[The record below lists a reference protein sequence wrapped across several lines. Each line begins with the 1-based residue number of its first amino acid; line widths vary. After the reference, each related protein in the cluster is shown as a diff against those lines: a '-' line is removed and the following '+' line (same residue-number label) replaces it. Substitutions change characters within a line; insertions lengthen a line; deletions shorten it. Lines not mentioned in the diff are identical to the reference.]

1 MLKYCEWQYFKNFLG
16 TSIISAVIF
25 IRSTINQMTTEIIL
39 VFSILFI
46 TIILFAFEIFSVDKI
61 AMLLIATLALTG
73 IVKPEEAISGFSN
86 TATITVLSLMII
98 ALALEDNGVI
108 ASLARYLKNL
118 HILPLFLL
126 LPVFMFITGG
136 ISAFIN
142 TTAVVIVFIKIIA
155 ELSKRFNLPQSKLLL
170 PISFAGILG
179 GSCTLMGTST
189 NLIVNSIALDLGA
202 EKFSFFEFSFF
213 GLIFLIVGIIVVTI
227 LSRWLPEDS
236 KENLQEAY
244 ELENYITTVIINKDS
259 GLIDKNIEDTF
270 LYSDPEISILKLKR
284 NKLITNAPGKYIT
297 LKEKDQLVLMC
308 DLESLS
314 KINEAEGLSVH
325 KRQDKDQKS
334 ESEEETEQRKL
345 EEWQFVEVLVLPG
358 STLIGKTLKE
368 LRKQTFQNAFPIAIK
383 KRRNMR
389 NSKERLV
396 RRNMDQI
403 SLKPGDRLLVEIPQN
418 EIGQLY
424 DMENV
429 AVLMQH
435 KSRPSVNNKKRTLS
449 FIILLLVIALAA
461 SGILNILISA
471 ITGVC
476 LLLLTRCLELND
488 VYHRINW
495 QVIFLLA
502 GMIPLG
508 IAMNNSGADKW
519 ISDQLLTI
527 LSGQSNL
534 IIIGLIFL
542 ITMLMSSVVSNNA
555 TAIIMTPI
563 AIAVGIGLD
572 LSLKPFILS
581 VLFGANFSFFT
592 PMGYQTNTLIY
603 GMGFYKFKHFF
614 LIGGVLSIILWVL
627 GTFMLS
633 TLL

>member
-1 MLKYCEWQYFKNFLG
+1 
-16 TSIISAVIF
+16 
-25 IRSTINQMTTEIIL
+25 MTTEIIL

-46 TIILFAFEIFSVDKI
+46 TIILFAFEVFSVDKI
-61 AMLLIATLALTG
+61 AMLIIASLALTG
-73 IVKPEEAISGFSN
+73 LVEPEEAISGFSN

-108 ASLARYLKNL
+108 ASLARFLKNL
-118 HILPLFLL
+118 HVLPLFLL

-142 TTAVVIVFIKIIA
+142 TTAVVIVFIKIIS

-189 NLIVNSIALDLGA
+189 NLIVNSVAKDLGA

-227 LSRWLPEDS
+227 ASRWLPNDS
-236 KENLQEAY
+236 KENLHDAY
-244 ELENYITTVIINKDS
+244 DLENYVTTVVISKDS
-259 GLIDKNIEDTF
+259 NLIDKNIEDTF
-270 LYSDPEISILKLKR
+270 LYTNPEISILKLTR
-284 NKLITNAPGKYIT
+284 NKQITNAPGRYIT
-297 LKEKDQLVLMC
+297 LKANDKLVLMC
-308 DLESLS
+308 DIENLAKL
-314 KINEAEGLSVH
+314 NDAEGLSVH
-325 KRQDKDQKS
+325 KTQEKDKKRQVIEND
-334 ESEEETEQRKL
+334 EENKNAKKQDDL
-345 EEWQFVEVLVLPG
+345 GFVELLILPG
-358 STLIGKTLKE
+358 SILIGKNLKQ
-368 LRKQTFQNAFPIAIK
+368 LRKQTFQSALPIAIR
-383 KRRNMR
+383 KRRNIR
-389 NSKERLV
+389 NTKERLF
-396 RRNMDQI
+396 RKDIDQI
-403 SLKPGDRLLVEIPQN
+403 TLKPGDRLLVEVPKN

-429 AVLMQH
+429 AILQEH
-435 KSRPSVNNKKRTLS
+435 KTKPSVNNNKRTIS
-449 FIILLLVIALAA
+449 FAILLLVVGLAA
-461 SGILNILISA
+461 SGLLPILISA
-471 ITGVC
+471 LTGVC
-476 LLLLTRCLELND
+476 LLLLTRCLDLND

-508 IAMNNSGADKW
+508 IAMNNTGADKW
-519 ISDQLLTI
+519 ISDHLLAI

-534 IIIGLIFL
+534 VVIGLIFL

-563 AIAVGIGLD
+563 AIAVAVGLD
-572 LSLKPFILS
+572 LSMKPFILA

-614 LIGGVLSIILWVL
+614 IIGGILSIILWVL

-633 TLL
+633 TLF

>member
-1 MLKYCEWQYFKNFLG
+1 
-16 TSIISAVIF
+16 
-25 IRSTINQMTTEIIL
+25 MTTEIIL

-46 TIILFAFEIFSVDKI
+46 TIILFAFEVFSVDKI
-61 AMLLIATLALTG
+61 AMLIIASLALTG
-73 IVKPEEAISGFSN
+73 LVEPEEAISGFSN

-108 ASLARYLKNL
+108 ASLARFLKNL
-118 HILPLFLL
+118 HVLPLFLL

-142 TTAVVIVFIKIIA
+142 TTAVVIVFIKIIS

-189 NLIVNSIALDLGA
+189 NLIVNSVAKDLGA

-227 LSRWLPEDS
+227 ASRWLPNDS
-236 KENLQEAY
+236 KENLRDAY
-244 ELENYITTVIINKDS
+244 DLENYVTTVVISKDS
-259 GLIDKNIEDTF
+259 NLIDKNIEDTF
-270 LYSDPEISILKLKR
+270 LYTNPEISILKLTR
-284 NKLITNAPGKYIT
+284 NKQITNAPGRYIT
-297 LKEKDQLVLMC
+297 LKANDKLVLMC
-308 DLESLS
+308 DIENLAKL
-314 KINEAEGLSVH
+314 NDAEGLSVH
-325 KRQDKDQKS
+325 KTQEKDKKRQVIEND
-334 ESEEETEQRKL
+334 EENKNAKKQDDL
-345 EEWQFVEVLVLPG
+345 GFVELLILPG
-358 STLIGKTLKE
+358 SLLIGKNLKQ
-368 LRKQTFQNAFPIAIK
+368 LRKQTFQSALPIAIR
-383 KRRNMR
+383 KRRNIR
-389 NSKERLV
+389 NTKERLF
-396 RRNMDQI
+396 RKDIDQI
-403 SLKPGDRLLVEIPQN
+403 TLKPGDRLLVEVPKN

-429 AVLMQH
+429 AILQEH
-435 KSRPSVNNKKRTLS
+435 KTKPSVNNNKRTIS
-449 FIILLLVIALAA
+449 FAILLLVVGLAA
-461 SGILNILISA
+461 SGLLPILISA
-471 ITGVC
+471 LTGVC
-476 LLLLTRCLELND
+476 LLLLTRCLDLND

-508 IAMNNSGADKW
+508 IAMNNTGADKW
-519 ISDQLLTI
+519 ISDHLLAI

-534 IIIGLIFL
+534 VVIGLIFL

-563 AIAVGIGLD
+563 AIAVAVGLD
-572 LSLKPFILS
+572 LSMKPFILS

-614 LIGGVLSIILWVL
+614 IIGGILSVILWVL

-633 TLL
+633 TLF

>member
-1 MLKYCEWQYFKNFLG
+1 
-16 TSIISAVIF
+16 
-25 IRSTINQMTTEIIL
+25 MTAEILL
-39 VFSILFI
+39 VFSILFV

-61 AMLLIATLALTG
+61 AMLIIASLALTG
-73 IVKPEEAISGFSN
+73 LVKPEEAISGFSN

-108 ASLARYLKNL
+108 ASLARFLKNL

-126 LPVFMFITGG
+126 LPIFMFITGG

-142 TTAVVIVFIKIIA
+142 TTAVVIVFIKIIS

-189 NLIVNSIALDLGA
+189 NLIVNSVAKDLGA

-213 GLIFLIVGIIVVTI
+213 GIIFLIVGIIVVTI
-227 LSRWLPEDS
+227 ASRWLPNDA

-244 ELENYITTVIINKDS
+244 DLENYVTTVTIRKDS
-259 GLIDKNIEDTF
+259 KLIDKKIEDTF
-270 LYSDPEISILKLKR
+270 LYIDPEISILKLTR
-284 NKLITNAPGKYIT
+284 NRQITNAPGRYIS
-297 LKEKDQLVLMC
+297 LKANDKLLLMC
-308 DLESLS
+308 DLENLA
-314 KINEAEGLSVH
+314 KINEAEGLNVN
-325 KRQDKDQKS
+325 KTLDKDKKKIKQ
-334 ESEEETEQRKL
+334 ESVDEIDTAKKNNDDL
-345 EEWQFVEVLVLPG
+345 GFVELLILPG
-358 STLIGKTLKE
+358 SILIGKTLKQ
-368 LRKQTFQNAFPIAIK
+368 LRKQTFQSALPIAIK
-383 KRRNMR
+383 KRRNIR
-389 NSKERLV
+389 NTKERLV
-396 RRNMDQI
+396 RKNIEQI
-403 SLKPGDRLLVEIPQN
+403 TLKPGDRLLVEIPKN
-418 EIGQLY
+418 DIGQLY
-424 DMENV
+424 EMENV
-429 AVLMQH
+429 AVLREH
-435 KSRPSVNNKKRTLS
+435 KVKPAVNITKRTLS
-449 FIILLLVIALAA
+449 FAILLVVIGLAA
-461 SGILNILISA
+461 SGVLPILISA

-476 LLLLTRCLELND
+476 LLLLTRCLDLND

-508 IAMNNSGADKW
+508 IAMNNTGADKW
-519 ISDQLLTI
+519 ISDHLLTI
-527 LSGQSNL
+527 LNGQSNL
-534 IIIGLIFL
+534 VVIGLIFL

-563 AIAVGIGLD
+563 AIAVAVGLD
-572 LSLKPFILS
+572 LSMKPFILS

-614 LIGGVLSIILWVL
+614 IIGGILSIILWVL
-627 GTFMLS
+627 GSFMLS
-633 TLL
+633 SLL

>member
-1 MLKYCEWQYFKNFLG
+1 M
-16 TSIISAVIF
+16 TS
-25 IRSTINQMTTEIIL
+25 EIIL

-46 TIILFAFEIFSVDKI
+46 TIILFAFEVFSVDKI

-73 IVKPEEAISGFSN
+73 LVEPEQAISGFSN

-108 ASLARYLKNL
+108 ATLARFLKNL

-189 NLIVNSIALDLGA
+189 NLIVNSVARDLGA
-202 EKFSFFEFSFF
+202 EKFDFFEFSFF
-213 GLIFLIVGIIVVTI
+213 GMIFLVVGIIVITI
-227 LSRWLPEDS
+227 LSRWLPKDS

-244 ELENYITTVIINKDS
+244 ELEDFITTVTIKKDS
-259 GLIDKNIEDTF
+259 DLIDKKIEDTF
-270 LYSDPEISILKLKR
+270 LYTNSDISILKLTRK
-284 NKLITNAPGKYIT
+284 NQITNAPGRYIS
-297 LKEKDQLVLMC
+297 LKENDRLMLMC
-308 DLESLS
+308 DLESLARL
-314 KINEAEGLSVH
+314 NEAEGLSVH
-325 KRQDKDQKS
+325 KAQDAVSKEDS
-334 ESEEETEQRKL
+334 NNEVENESKKN
-345 EEWQFVEVLVLPG
+345 EEWQLIEILILPG
-358 STLIGKTLKE
+358 SILIGRTLKQ
-368 LRKQTFQNAFPIAIK
+368 LRKQTFQNALPIAIK
-383 KRRNMR
+383 KRRNIR
-389 NSKERLV
+389 NTKERLV
-396 RRNMDQI
+396 RKNMDLI
-403 SLKPGDRLLVEIPQN
+403 TLKPGDRLLVEIPKN
-418 EIGQLY
+418 EISQLY

-429 AVLMQH
+429 VILRQH
-435 KSRPSVNNKKRTLS
+435 KTKPAVNNKKRILS
-449 FIILLLVIALAA
+449 FLILLLVIGLAA
-461 SGILNILISA
+461 SGLLTILISA
-471 ITGVC
+471 ITGVG

-488 VYHRINW
+488 VYHRVNW

-508 IAMNNSGADKW
+508 IAMNNTGADKW
-519 ISDQLLTI
+519 ISDELLII

-542 ITMLMSSVVSNNA
+542 ITMLLSSVVSNNA

-563 AIAVGIGLD
+563 AIAVAVGLD
-572 LSLKPFILS
+572 LSMKPFILS

-614 LIGGVLSIILWVL
+614 LIGGVLSLVLWIL

-633 TLL
+633 SLL

>member
-1 MLKYCEWQYFKNFLG
+1 
-16 TSIISAVIF
+16 
-25 IRSTINQMTTEIIL
+25 MTTEIIL

-46 TIILFAFEIFSVDKI
+46 TIILFAFEVFSVDKI
-61 AMLLIATLALTG
+61 AMLIIASLALTG
-73 IVKPEEAISGFSN
+73 LVEPEEAISGFSN

-108 ASLARYLKNL
+108 ASLARFLKNL
-118 HILPLFLL
+118 HVLPLFLL

-142 TTAVVIVFIKIIA
+142 TTAVVIVFIKIIS

-189 NLIVNSIALDLGA
+189 NLIVNSVAKDLGA

-227 LSRWLPEDS
+227 ASRWLPNDS
-236 KENLQEAY
+236 KENLRDAY
-244 ELENYITTVIINKDS
+244 DLENYVTTVVISKDS
-259 GLIDKNIEDTF
+259 NLIDKNIEDTF
-270 LYSDPEISILKLKR
+270 LYTNPEISILKLTR
-284 NKLITNAPGKYIT
+284 NKQITNAPGRYIT
-297 LKEKDQLVLMC
+297 LKANDKLVLMC
-308 DLESLS
+308 DIENLAKL
-314 KINEAEGLSVH
+314 NDAEGLSVH
-325 KRQDKDQKS
+325 KTQEKDKKRQVIEND
-334 ESEEETEQRKL
+334 EENKNAKKQDDL
-345 EEWQFVEVLVLPG
+345 GFVELLILPG
-358 STLIGKTLKE
+358 SILIGKNLKQ
-368 LRKQTFQNAFPIAIK
+368 LRKQTFQSALPIAIR
-383 KRRNMR
+383 KRRNIR
-389 NSKERLV
+389 NTKERLF
-396 RRNMDQI
+396 RKDIDQI
-403 SLKPGDRLLVEIPQN
+403 TLKPGDRLLVEVPKN

-429 AVLMQH
+429 AILQEH
-435 KSRPSVNNKKRTLS
+435 KTKPSVNNNKRTIS
-449 FIILLLVIALAA
+449 FALLLLVVGLAA
-461 SGILNILISA
+461 SGLLPILISA
-471 ITGVC
+471 LTGVC
-476 LLLLTRCLELND
+476 LLLLTRCLDLND

-508 IAMNNSGADKW
+508 IAMNNTGADKW
-519 ISDQLLTI
+519 ISDHLLAI

-534 IIIGLIFL
+534 VVIGLIFL

-563 AIAVGIGLD
+563 AIAVAVGLD
-572 LSLKPFILS
+572 LSMKPFILS

-614 LIGGVLSIILWVL
+614 IIGGILSVILWVL

-633 TLL
+633 TLF